1 MSCSIVEEASGM
13 TFVARR
19 NNSLSAGGRRL
30 VLGSLAALAFAI
42 SLGFAFSG
50 AWLVF
55 PFAGLEILVVY
66 AAFRVME
73 RHAADFERLSLDGE
87 RIVVERGQRGRT
99 RKVELNRHWAQ
110 VEYRAPD
117 GVENGRLILR
127 AHGADV
133 EFGTYLTDA
142 QRADVA
148 RRLKEHLKSVKAL

>member
-1 MSCSIVEEASGM
+1 M
-13 TFVARR
+13 TFVTRR

-30 VLGSLAALAFAI
+30 VLGSLAAIILAI

-55 PFAGLEILVVY
+55 PFAGLEVLVVFL
-66 AAFRVME
+66 AFRYME
-73 RHAADFERLSLDGE
+73 RHAADYERLSLDGE

-99 RKVELNRHWAQ
+99 RRVELNRHWARVDYQ
-110 VEYRAPD
+110 AP
-117 GVENGRLILR
+117 GSKEGGRLILR

-142 QRADVA
+142 QKADVA
-148 RRLKEHLKSVKAL
+148 RRLKEQLEIR